1 MADEK
6 LKTTG
11 PLEPGQRKSTV
22 VWDDSDMATNFANV
36 VNIQGTK
43 EQIEV
48 FFGTNRT
55 WNVSTDDPVKV
66 QLTNRMILTPFAAKR
81 LSNILNNVLR
91 EYEQRHGVLNT
102 DDG

>member
-1 MADEK
+1 MADEN

-11 PLEPGQRKSTV
+11 PLEPGQRKSSV
-22 VWDDSDMATNFANV
+22 LWDDSNMATDFANV
-36 VNIQGTK
+36 VNIQGTR
-43 EQIEV
+43 EQIEL

-66 QLTNRMILTPFAAKR
+66 QLTNRMILTPYAAKR

-91 EYEQRHGVLNT
+91 EYENRHGILST
-102 DDG
+102 DE

>member
-36 VNIQGTK
+36 VNIQDTK
-43 EQIEV
+43 DQIEV
-48 FFGTNRT
+48 LFGTNRT
-55 WNVSTDDPVKV
+55 
-66 QLTNRMILTPFAAKR
+66 
-81 LSNILNNVLR
+81 
-91 EYEQRHGVLNT
+91 
-102 DDG
+102 